1 MNVAQPFQA
10 FDRDA
15 LGWRMPGVAQ
25 NQQLLLEEQTSG
37 DHFQVLSVGG
47 KFRITWP
54 RSVA

>member
-1 MNVAQPFQA
+1 
-10 FDRDA
+10 
-15 LGWRMPGVAQ
+15 MPGVAQ